1 VKLIGDV
8 TCPYTQRIRIALLY
22 KGVPVKATLV
32 MPEDLKTCKGED
44 LASISPD
51 GQFPVLHYGDHK
63 LSGSTD
69 AIVDY
74 IEESFKDPT
83 LVPNSLKKVVRYWVA
98 YIRDSF
104 TPVVEELLHDGDPFL
119 QVALESRLNDAL
131 EHLDSGIKV
140 QQQHGN
146 YFLGSEFTLVDVYL
160 IPFLARMDFVTYI
173 RGIGLT
179 SYPRLLA
186 YKSAMCTFKY
196 YKPVQVGMDLCKDS
210 VVKSFIEKPPQPII
224 HFTILQH
231 RSIIRHLENFVQLV
245 KGLEST
251 NKQSMDTKKRTVLWV
266 QLKELPKAFG
276 RLLQLMQEHAQM
288 EERVIFPLLET
299 ADPELT
305 ASALKDHARDLPV
318 MNGVREDIKGVVALR
333 QGSADHIEALSSL
346 LTRLE
351 SLQVHTVEHIQEE
364 EKEQLPLLQL
374 AGYGTKKQEPLVGQA
389 MSVMETSHSSLLPYL
404 LEGLRPHEV
413 QQYLGIMIW
422 SSDKEKISVV
432 PKIARVLET
441 DEFQDVWKVAVER
454 FPTLAGPRFGG

>member
-1 VKLIGDV
+1 MLNLNVLCYLIV
-8 TCPYTQRIRIALLY
+8 AIVVVICILLQ
-22 KGVPVKATLV
+22 GVPVKATLV

-104 TPVVEELLHDGDPFL
+104 TPLVEELLHDGDPFL

-299 ADPELT
+299 ADPGINL
-305 ASALKDHARDLPV
+305 LRVPPLFWCL
-318 MNGVREDIKGVVALR
+318 IKVGSLFTVFVLERMYRLCVCHVACKL
-333 QGSADHIEALSSL
+333 
-346 LTRLE
+346 
-351 SLQVHTVEHIQEE
+351 E
-364 EKEQLPLLQL
+364 EKIKSRLIVL
-374 AGYGTKKQEPLVGQA
+374 
-389 MSVMETSHSSLLPYL
+389 SLNASKAL
-404 LEGLRPHEV
+404 
-413 QQYLGIMIW
+413 
-422 SSDKEKISVV
+422 
-432 PKIARVLET
+432 
-441 DEFQDVWKVAVER
+441 
-454 FPTLAGPRFGG
+454 